1 MKAVI
6 LTPRSWREI
15 SNIIATE
22 YPVSV
27 LAIRDKT
34 KRVLGFTVREHQRWV
49 TIKAH
54 DEADKGK
61 GYHKDEI
68 HLDFYSEHKR
78 TMFLLKFSEHIQSED
93 NNEGLFLI

>member
-6 LTPRSWREI
+6 LTRSSWREI
-15 SNIIATE
+15 KNIIATE
-22 YPVSV
+22 HPISV

-34 KRVLGFTVREHQRWV
+34 KRVLGFTVREHQRWITV
-49 TIKAH
+49 KSDDDSIPR
-54 DEADKGK
+54 

-78 TMFLLKFSEHIQSED
+78 TMFLLKFSEHIRSED
-93 NNEGLFLI
+93 NNEVLFLI